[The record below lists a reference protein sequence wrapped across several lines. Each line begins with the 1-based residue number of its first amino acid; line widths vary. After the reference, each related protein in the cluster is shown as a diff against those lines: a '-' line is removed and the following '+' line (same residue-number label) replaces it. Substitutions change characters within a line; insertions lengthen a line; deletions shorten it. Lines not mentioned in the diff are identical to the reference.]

1 MHEVDERMATRQWI
15 VKKSQELST
24 CFIGSKPSYTKQI
37 LVKILLSVEPNVVV
51 VETIACIVCI
61 HAYMHG
67 RHAII
72 RACISAPQKH
82 RCPAR
87 PCPGSTS
94 LMPAQTSTL
103 LNTNP
108 IEHQS
113 YWTSTLFTDCS
124 VYLMYWLSCW
134 SRIDCYA
141 DCQCAKLTCCDNIR
155 QELNDATHVA
165 SVVVCNAV

>member
-1 MHEVDERMATRQWI
+1 MKWMNAWQQDSALS
-15 VKKSQELST
+15 KKANPELST

-94 LMPAQTSTL
+94 LTPAQTSTL

-108 IEHQS
+108 IEHQPYS
-113 YWTSTLFTDCS
+113 PTAQFISCTDCHADRGLT
-124 VYLMYWLSCW
+124 VMLTVNALSLPAAITLGKN
-134 SRIDCYA
+134 SMTPHMLPR
-141 DCQCAKLTCCDNIR
+141 
-155 QELNDATHVA
+155 
-165 SVVVCNAV
+165 